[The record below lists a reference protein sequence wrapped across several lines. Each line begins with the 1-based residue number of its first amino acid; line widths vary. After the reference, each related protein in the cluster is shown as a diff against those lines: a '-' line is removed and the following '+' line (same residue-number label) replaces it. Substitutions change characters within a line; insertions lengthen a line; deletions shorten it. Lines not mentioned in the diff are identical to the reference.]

1 MRGAGAVL
9 ILRGA
14 AALFLQRRREE
25 LLPLRL
31 GRALLEDLAVLACQ
45 VRVCRTPLP
54 RVLSEHLAEGLGA
67 VWLWRPLLERLGGEE
82 GLPRCWRAAVRALP
96 PPLDRLLAP
105 LGPLL
110 PEGGE
115 TLEAAIEE
123 TREELTGFVRAE
135 AARQAGQGRI
145 TAALCLSGACLLI
158 LVLL

>member
-1 MRGAGAVL
+1 MSESLMVEMPLVL
-9 ILRGA
+9 FSA
-14 AALFLQRRREE
+14 ASSIS
-25 LLPLRL
+25 
-31 GRALLEDLAVLACQ
+31 RAK
-45 VRVCRTPLP
+45 RIP
-54 RVLSEHLAEGLGA
+54 SISSSSSSM
-67 VWLWRPLLERLGGEE
+67 
-82 GLPRCWRAAVRALP
+82 
-96 PPLDRLLAP
+96 PLDRLLAP

>member
-9 ILRGA
+9 ILWGA

-31 GRALLEDLAVLACQ
+31 GRALLEDLAVLSCQ

-96 PPLDRLLAP
+96 PPQDSLLAP

>member
-9 ILRGA
+9 ILWGA

-82 GLPRCWRAAVRALP
+82 SLPRCWRAAVRALP
-96 PPLDRLLAP
+96 SPLDRLLAP

>member
-1 MRGAGAVL
+1 MRGAGAAL
-9 ILRGA
+9 ILWGA

-110 PEGGE
+110 SEGGE

>member
-9 ILRGA
+9 ILWGA

-82 GLPRCWRAAVRALP
+82 GLPRW
-96 PPLDRLLAP
+96 
-105 LGPLL
+105 
-110 PEGGE
+110 
-115 TLEAAIEE
+115 
-123 TREELTGFVRAE
+123 
-135 AARQAGQGRI
+135 
-145 TAALCLSGACLLI
+145 
-158 LVLL
+158 

>member
-9 ILRGA
+9 ILWGA

-31 GRALLEDLAVLACQ
+31 GRALLEDLAVLSCQ

-110 PEGGE
+110 PAGGE
-115 TLEAAIEE
+115 RRAAAIEE

>member
-9 ILRGA
+9 ILWGA

-67 VWLWRPLLERLGGEE
+67 VWLWRPLL
-82 GLPRCWRAAVRALP
+82 
-96 PPLDRLLAP
+96 
-105 LGPLL
+105 
-110 PEGGE
+110 
-115 TLEAAIEE
+115 
-123 TREELTGFVRAE
+123 
-135 AARQAGQGRI
+135 
-145 TAALCLSGACLLI
+145 
-158 LVLL
+158 

>member
-9 ILRGA
+9 ILWGA

-67 VWLWRPLLERLGGEE
+67 VWLGRPLLERLGGEE

>member
-1 MRGAGAVL
+1 VRGAGAVL
-9 ILRGA
+9 ILWGA

-96 PPLDRLLAP
+96 SPLDRLLAP

>member
-9 ILRGA
+9 ILWGA

-31 GRALLEDLAVLACQ
+31 GRALLEDLAVLSCQ

-145 TAALCLSGACLLI
+145 TAALCLSGACLLS

>member
-9 ILRGA
+9 ILWGA

-31 GRALLEDLAVLACQ
+31 GRALLEDLAVLSCQ

-145 TAALCLSGACLLI
+145 TAALCLSGATLLI
-158 LVLL
+158 LVLI

>member
-9 ILRGA
+9 ILWGA

-31 GRALLEDLAVLACQ
+31 GRALLEDLAGEHRQ